1 MYAKNNKR
9 DFLGIR
15 DFSAA
20 ETNGIFKLAA
30 ALKKKPLQTSLKNK
44 TIGLIFSKSSTRTR
58 VSFEVGVHQLG
69 GRSLFLSP
77 TEIQLGRGETIED
90 TAKVL
95 SRYLD
100 GIVIRTFS
108 HDDVIALAKNASI
121 PIINGLTD
129 LSHPCQVLTDIFT
142 LLEKLKTYKNKKIV
156 FLGDCK
162 NNMAHSWIMA
172 SGLLGLHLVLA
183 GHPDYMPEES
193 VLEAASIMGEKSHSI
208 IETMVDPEK
217 AVEGAHVINT
227 DVWTSMGQE
236 KESAKRIKD
245 LSPWQVNE
253 ALMKK
258 ADKKAIFMHCLP
270 AHRGEEVTAS
280 VIDGPQSVVFDQAEN
295 RLHVQKAIMT
305 FLMKSKK

>member
-1 MYAKNNKR
+1 MHAKNKR

-15 DFSAA
+15 DFTVA
-20 ETNGIFKLAA
+20 ETNEIFKLAA
-30 ALKKKPLQTSLKNK
+30 ALKRKPIQTSLKNK

-77 TEIQLGRGETIED
+77 SEIQLGRGETVED

-108 HDDVIALAKNASI
+108 HDEVVTFAKNATI
-121 PIINGLTD
+121 PVINGLTD

-142 LLEKLKTYKNKKIV
+142 IIEKLKTYKNKKIV
-156 FLGDCK
+156 FVGDCK

-172 SGLLGLHLVLA
+172 AGLLGLHLVLT
-183 GHPDYMPEES
+183 GHPDYMPEED
-193 VLEAASIMGEKSHSI
+193 VLETAAALGEKSYAI
-208 IETMVDPEK
+208 IETMVDPEQ

-245 LSPWQVNE
+245 LAPWQVNDD
-253 ALMKK
+253 LMKR
-258 ADKKAIFMHCLP
+258 ADKKVIFMHCLP

-280 VIDGPQSVVFDQAEN
+280 VIDGTQSVVFDQAEN

-305 FLMKSKK
+305 FLMKA